1 MSRYFLDSWAWVE
14 YLDGSSVGKKVRDMI
29 FDQRNEIFTHSVS
42 AAEIISKGER
52 RGKDTE
58 SIWAVMNSNS
68 KLVVSSLDD
77 SKVVGLLHAEVKS
90 KNRNFG
96 LADAFVLAAARKI
109 GAKVLTGDPDFRGIP
124 DAIMLK

>member
-1 MSRYFLDSWAWVE
+1 MNRYFLDSWAWVE
-14 YLDGSSVGKKVRDMI
+14 YLDGSSVGRKVREVI

-42 AAEIISKGER
+42 AAEIISKGKR

-58 SIWAVMNSNS
+58 PIWAVMNSNS

-77 SKVVGLLHAEVKS
+77 SKDVGLLHAEVKS
-90 KNRNFG
+90 KNQNFG

>member
-1 MSRYFLDSWAWVE
+1 MNRYFLDSWAWVE
-14 YLDGSSVGKKVRDMI
+14 YLDGSSVGRKVREVI

-42 AAEIISKGER
+42 AAEIISKGKR

-124 DAIMLK
+124 DAIMPK